1 MDTTVILFK
10 RSISDRSLYVIS
22 SVKCNDSVSFS
33 FFACLLAFFFF
44 INDQIASVKLKQI
57 EGSAPC
63 VIHSYMVVVK
73 FNY

>member
-33 FFACLLAFFFF
+33 FFSCLPSFLF
-44 INDQIASVKLKQI
+44 IKDQIASVKLKQI

-63 VIHSYMVVVK
+63 VIHSCMVAVK
-73 FNY
+73 FDY